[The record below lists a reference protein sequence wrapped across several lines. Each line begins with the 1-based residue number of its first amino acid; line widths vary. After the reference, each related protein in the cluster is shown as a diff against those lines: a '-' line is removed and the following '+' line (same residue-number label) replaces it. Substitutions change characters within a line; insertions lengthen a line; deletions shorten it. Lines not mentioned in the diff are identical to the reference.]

1 MENNQTNM
9 GTNEKKKSNIGLIII
24 IIILI
29 LLLLCTLWFF
39 LLRGKDNA
47 NTNNGNSNTNS
58 SEKAEKKDDK
68 TTTSTGYEYD
78 YKEGVLTQIVDEEGN
93 PKQTD
98 FVIDGIILVGNRHNY
113 AGLEA
118 ESEGII
124 EKIVSQGYKKEG
136 INSSFYLN
144 EWIEFYI
151 DTKYSGSVD
160 DVKILVTPHKT
171 VEELEKMSL
180 SKLEE
185 LANDNG
191 GFVLDYKTPEVDNY
205 KYVGNG
211 YVNMDYPEG
220 KYDILF
226 TYKGKLAYFIN
237 IAETKEPTE

>member
-1 MENNQTNM
+1 M
-9 GTNEKKKSNIGLIII
+9 KKKVILVICLILVLAIGLF
-24 IIILI
+24 ILTG
-29 LLLLCTLWFF
+29 C
-39 LLRGKDNA
+39 GNKKEENKV
-47 NTNNGNSNTNS
+47 TNNVQTTQNNESTTNTAVNNTATSNS
-58 SEKAEKKDDK
+58 KK
-68 TTTSTGYEYD
+68 YEYT
-78 YKEGVLTQIVDEEGN
+78 YKDGVLTQIVDEEGN

-98 FVIDGIILVGNRHNY
+98 FVIDGVILVGNRQSY
-113 AGLEA
+113 EGVDPD
-118 ESEGII
+118 SEGLMN
-124 EKIVSQGYKKEG
+124 KLVAKGYKKEG

-144 EWIEFYI
+144 EYIEFYI
-151 DTKYSGSVD
+151 DTKYTGSTS

-191 GFVLDYKTPEVDNY
+191 GFVLDYKTPEADNY
-205 KYVGNG
+205 KYVGDG

-237 IAETKEPTE
+237 INETKEPTE